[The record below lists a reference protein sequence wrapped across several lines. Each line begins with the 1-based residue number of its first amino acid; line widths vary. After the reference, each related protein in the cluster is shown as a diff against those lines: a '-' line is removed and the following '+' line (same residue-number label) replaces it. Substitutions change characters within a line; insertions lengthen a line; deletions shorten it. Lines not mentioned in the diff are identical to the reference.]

1 MRLQTKIK
9 VDSYCIF
16 SSTSTHEYLIQIIG
30 HTVLYGCV
38 QCLAPGHI
46 FVYQLDSGST
56 IYRPSRCKRTYPL
69 VPGPLSNMLDK
80 GWRSCPPPLKPLHW
94 IKVWL
99 TWCFYLDAN
108 RRKAEELFYVLMVF
122 ESIISCEVSTKRMSR
137 QYKPCHVFHLF
148 APFFDIVYEIIYGLL
163 CVKLTS

>member
-1 MRLQTKIK
+1 MIRVGHIPNITLLKLTGLHTFQCIILIHNSCPIVLTINEAYRNWKLWVGKFFWCAQRQMRLQTKIK

-99 TWCFYLDAN
+99 TWCFYFDAN
-108 RRKAEELFYVLMVF
+108 GR
-122 ESIISCEVSTKRMSR
+122 
-137 QYKPCHVFHLF
+137 
-148 APFFDIVYEIIYGLL
+148 
-163 CVKLTS
+163 